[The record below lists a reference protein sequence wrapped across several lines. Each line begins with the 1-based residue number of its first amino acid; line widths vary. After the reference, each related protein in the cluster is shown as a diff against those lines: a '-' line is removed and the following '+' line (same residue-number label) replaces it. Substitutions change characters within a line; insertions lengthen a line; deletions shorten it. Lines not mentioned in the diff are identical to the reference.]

1 MRQILKNAFQIILFF
16 LIGVVISLLIPQNST
31 PLLLDNEF
39 LITFTGVVLGISA
52 TIVTFIF
59 SSTDKVKSVLE
70 STYDTPEKV
79 SDVFRIFKKGYTE
92 LVQDSNF
99 IFVIFISF
107 LIVAGWS
114 VIDIPYI
121 SLPITLPK
129 PLVLNAL
136 KMGLFVNCLFATADL
151 FFSLSNILKLAL
163 YEHTK

>member
-16 LIGVVISLLIPQNST
+16 LVGVAISLLIPQNSA

-70 STYDTPEKV
+70 STYATPEKA
-79 SDVFRIFKKGYTE
+79 SDVFAIFKRGYTE

-99 IFVIFISF
+99 IFIIFVLF
-107 LIVAGWS
+107 LVAAGWS
-114 VIDIPYI
+114 AIDIPYV
-121 SLPITLPK
+121 SMPITLPK
-129 PLVLNAL
+129 PLVLNAV

-163 YEHTK
+163 YERTK

>member
-1 MRQILKNAFQIILFF
+1 MRQILKNSFLITLFF
-16 LIGVVISLLIPQNST
+16 LIGSGISLFIPQNSA

-39 LITFTGVVLGISA
+39 LITFSGVVLGISA

-70 STYDTPEKV
+70 STYATPKKV
-79 SDVFRIFKKGYTE
+79 SDMFEIFKRGYTE

-99 IFVIFISF
+99 IFIIFILF
-107 LIVAGWS
+107 LVVAGWS
-114 VIDIPYI
+114 AIDIPYI
-121 SLPITLPK
+121 SMPITFPK
-129 PLVLNAL
+129 PLVLNAV

-163 YEHTK
+163 YERT

>member
-1 MRQILKNAFQIILFF
+1 MKQILKSSLQVILFF
-16 LIGVVISLLIPQNST
+16 LVGVVISLLIPQNST
-31 PLLLDNEF
+31 SLLLDNEF

-70 STYDTPEKV
+70 GTYATPEKT
-79 SDVFRIFKKGYTE
+79 SEVFEIFKRGYTE

-99 IFVIFISF
+99 IFIIFCLF

-114 VIDIPYI
+114 AIDIPYI
-121 SLPITLPK
+121 SMPISLPK
-129 PLVLNAL
+129 SLVLNAV

-151 FFSLSNILKLAL
+151 YFSLSNILKLVQ
-163 YEHTK
+163 YERTE

>member
-1 MRQILKNAFQIILFF
+1 MRQILKNLFLIILFF
-16 LIGVVISLLIPQNST
+16 LVGIGISWLIPQNST

-59 SSTDKVKSVLE
+59 SSTDKVKGVLE
-70 STYDTPEKV
+70 STYATPEKV
-79 SDVFRIFKKGYTE
+79 SDVFEIFKRGYAE

-99 IFVIFISF
+99 IFIIFILF
-107 LIVAGWS
+107 LVVAGWS
-114 VIDIPYI
+114 AIDIPYI
-121 SLPITLPK
+121 SMPISLPK
-129 PLVLNAL
+129 PLVLNAI

-163 YEHTK
+163 YERTK